1 MPCFLT
7 LPRDALF
14 KPVSA
19 KISQPSYFLV
29 HPLLCFPKSQE
40 WGGVLQFD
48 FSSVLPLG
56 MPRNPSV
63 LHLSEFQRNKYKI
76 PLGTIKTSGFNN
88 AELVLLLNESLC
100 AGIAPQS
107 LSEVACLIFF
117 SILLQKGRN
126 KRMIVFV
133 ALLHPRK

>member
-1 MPCFLT
+1 M
-7 LPRDALF
+7 
-14 KPVSA
+14 
-19 KISQPSYFLV
+19 
-29 HPLLCFPKSQE
+29 
-40 WGGVLQFD
+40 LQFD

-107 LSEVACLIFF
+107 LSEVLASFSFPFF
-117 SILLQKGRN
+117 YRKVEIKG
-126 KRMIVFV
+126 
-133 ALLHPRK
+133 